1 MKKSGLHRDQARVA
15 WLFSSPALI
24 LISLFILLPFLMSL
38 VYSFTD
44 KMLVMRPGRD
54 IEFVGFENFAKVFTN
69 STTRQSFVNTG
80 IYAIMVVPAV
90 VVLGTIL
97 AVFVNKPTKTVKVF
111 RAIYFSP
118 QVVTMTVVAVVWSF
132 IFSSGSTGIMNS
144 FLGLFGIAPKTWLQD
159 PNLALG
165 CLAVMYIW
173 QTLGLEMLIILGGL
187 QYIPGELYEACM
199 LDGCGAIKRF
209 WYVTIPLLRNTM
221 VYVLVSVTINTLK
234 LFTQVYVLTNGG
246 PSNSTVSVVYQLY
259 KVGFLNNQQG
269 YSSAIAVVFFL
280 IVLAISLLQN
290 YLMREK

>member
-1 MKKSGLHRDQARVA
+1 MKKSGLRRDQARVA
-15 WLFSSPALI
+15 WLFSAPALV

-44 KMLVMRPGRD
+44 KMLVMRPGR
-54 IEFVGFENFAKVFTN
+54 EVGFVGLENFVKVFTN
-69 STTRQSFVNTG
+69 GTTRQSFVNTG
-80 IYAIMVVPAV
+80 LYAI
-90 VVLGTIL
+90 
-97 AVFVNKPTKTVKVF
+97 AVFVNRPLRSVKVF

-132 IFSSGSTGIMNS
+132 IFSPGSTGIMNS
-144 FLGLFGIAPKTWLQD
+144 LLGLFGIEPQTWLQD
-159 PNLALG
+159 PDLALS

-199 LDGCGAIKRF
+199 LDGCGAVKRF
-209 WYVTIPLLRNTM
+209 WYVTVPLLRNTM

>member
-1 MKKSGLHRDQARVA
+1 MKKSGLRRDQARVA
-15 WLFSSPALI
+15 WLFSAPALI
-24 LISLFILLPFLMSL
+24 LISLFILLPFLMSF

-44 KMLVMRPGRD
+44 KMLVMKPGRNV
-54 IEFVGFENFAKVFTN
+54 EFVGLENFIKVFTN
-69 STTRQSFVNTG
+69 GTTRQSFINTG
-80 IYAIMVVPAV
+80 IYAVMVVPAV

-97 AVFVNKPTKTVKVF
+97 AVFVNRPLSGVKVF

-132 IFSSGSTGIMNS
+132 IFSPGSTGIMNS
-144 FLGLFGIAPKTWLQD
+144 FLGLFGVEPQTWLQD
-159 PNLALG
+159 PDLALG
-165 CLAVMYIW
+165 CLAVMYVW

-187 QYIPGELYEACM
+187 QYIPTELYEACM

-209 WYVTIPLLRNTM
+209 WFVTVPLLRNTM

>member
-1 MKKSGLHRDQARVA
+1 MKKSGLRRDQARVA
-15 WLFSSPALI
+15 WLFSAPALVLI
-24 LISLFILLPFLMSL
+24 LLFILLPFLMSL

-44 KMLVMRPGRD
+44 KMLVMRPGR
-54 IEFVGFENFAKVFTN
+54 EVGFVGLENFVKVFTN
-69 STTRQSFVNTG
+69 GTTRQSFVNTG
-80 IYAIMVVPAV
+80 LYAIMVVPAV

-97 AVFVNKPTKTVKVF
+97 AVFVNRPIRSVKVF

-132 IFSSGSTGIMNS
+132 IFSPGSTGIMNS
-144 FLGLFGIAPKTWLQD
+144 LLGLFGIEPQTWLQD
-159 PNLALG
+159 PDLALS

-199 LDGCGAIKRF
+199 LDGCGAVKRF
-209 WYVTIPLLRNTM
+209 WYVTVPLLRNTM

>member
-1 MKKSGLHRDQARVA
+1 
-15 WLFSSPALI
+15 
-24 LISLFILLPFLMSL
+24 MSF

-44 KMLVMRPGRD
+44 KMLVMRPGRNV
-54 IEFVGFENFAKVFTN
+54 EFVGLENFIKVFTN
-69 STTRQSFVNTG
+69 GTTRQSFINTG
-80 IYAIMVVPAV
+80 IYAVMVVPAV

-97 AVFVNKPTKTVKVF
+97 AVFVNRPLSGVKVF

-132 IFSSGSTGIMNS
+132 IFSPGSTGIMNS
-144 FLGLFGIAPKTWLQD
+144 FLGLFGVEPQTWLQD
-159 PNLALG
+159 PDLALG
-165 CLAVMYIW
+165 CLAVMYVW

-187 QYIPGELYEACM
+187 QYIPTELYEACM

-209 WYVTIPLLRNTM
+209 WFVTVPLLRNTM

>member
-1 MKKSGLHRDQARVA
+1 MKKSGLRRDQARVA
-15 WLFSSPALI
+15 WLFSAPALI
-24 LISLFILLPFLMSL
+24 LISLFILLPFLMSF

-44 KMLVMRPGRD
+44 KMLVMRPGRNV
-54 IEFVGFENFAKVFTN
+54 EFVGLENFIKVFKN
-69 STTRQSFVNTG
+69 GTTRQSFINTG
-80 IYAIMVVPAV
+80 IYAVMVVPAV

-97 AVFVNKPTKTVKVF
+97 AVFVNRPLSGVKVF

-132 IFSSGSTGIMNS
+132 IFSPGSTGIMNS
-144 FLGLFGIAPKTWLQD
+144 FLGLFGVEPQTWLQD
-159 PNLALG
+159 PDLALG
-165 CLAVMYIW
+165 CLAVMYVW

-187 QYIPGELYEACM
+187 QYIPTELYEACM

-209 WYVTIPLLRNTM
+209 WFVTVPLLRNTM

>member
-1 MKKSGLHRDQARVA
+1 MKSGLRRDQARVA
-15 WLFSSPALI
+15 WLFSAPALV

-44 KMLVMRPGRD
+44 KMLVMRPGRSV
-54 IEFVGFENFAKVFTN
+54 EFTGLENFVKVFTN
-69 STTRQSFVNTG
+69 GTTRQSFINTG
-80 IYAIMVVPAV
+80 IYAVMVVPAV

-97 AVFVNKPTKTVKVF
+97 AVFVNRPLKSVKVF

-132 IFSSGSTGIMNS
+132 IFSPGSTGIMNS
-144 FLGLFGIAPKTWLQD
+144 LLGLFGVEPHTWLQD
-159 PNLALG
+159 PDLALS

-187 QYIPGELYEACM
+187 QYIPGELYEAAM
-199 LDGCGAIKRF
+199 LDGCGAVKRF
-209 WYVTIPLLRNTM
+209 WFVTVPLLRNTM

-259 KVGFLNNQQG
+259 KGGFINNQQG
-269 YSSAIAVVFFL
+269 NTSAKAVVFFHK
-280 IVLAISLLQN
+280 VLAISLLQN

>member
-1 MKKSGLHRDQARVA
+1 MKKSGLRRDQARVA
-15 WLFSSPALI
+15 WLFSAPALI
-24 LISLFILLPFLMSL
+24 LISLFILLPFLMSF

-44 KMLVMRPGRD
+44 KMLVMRPGRNV
-54 IEFVGFENFAKVFTN
+54 EFVGLENFIKVFTN
-69 STTRQSFVNTG
+69 GTTRQSFINTG
-80 IYAIMVVPAV
+80 IYAVMVVPAV

-97 AVFVNKPTKTVKVF
+97 AVFVNRPLSGVKVF

-132 IFSSGSTGIMNS
+132 IFSPGSTGIMNS
-144 FLGLFGIAPKTWLQD
+144 FLGLFGVEPQ
-159 PNLALG
+159 
-165 CLAVMYIW
+165 MYIW

-187 QYIPGELYEACM
+187 QYIPTELYEACM

-209 WYVTIPLLRNTM
+209 WFVTVPLLRNTM

>member
-1 MKKSGLHRDQARVA
+1 MRKSGLQRDQARVA
-15 WLFSSPALI
+15 LLFSAPAVI
-24 LISLFILLPFLMSL
+24 LISLFILVPFLMSL

-44 KMLVMRPGRD
+44 KMLVMRPGRSV
-54 IEFVGFENFAKVFTN
+54 EFVGFENFVKVFTN
-69 STTRQSFVNTG
+69 STTRQSFINTG
-80 IYAIMVVPAV
+80 IYAVMVVPAIV
-90 VVLGTIL
+90 VFGTIL
-97 AVFVNKPTKTVKVF
+97 AVFVNRPLKGVKIF

-132 IFSSGSTGIMNS
+132 IFSPGDTGIMNTL
-144 FLGLFGIAPKTWLQD
+144 LGLFGIEPQTWLQD
-159 PNLALG
+159 PDLAMG
-165 CLAVMYIW
+165 CLAVMYVW
-173 QTLGLEMLIILGGL
+173 QTLGLEMVIILGGL
-187 QYIPGELYEACM
+187 QYIPGELYEAAM
-199 LDGCGAIKRF
+199 LDGCGAVKRF
-209 WYVTIPLLRNTM
+209 AYVTVPLLRNTM

-269 YSSAIAVVFFL
+269 YSSAIAVVFFM

>member
-1 MKKSGLHRDQARVA
+1 MKRGLKHDQAKVA
-15 WLFSSPALI
+15 WLFSAPALV
-24 LISLFILLPFLMSL
+24 LISLFIFLPFLMSL
-38 VYSFTD
+38 FYSFTD
-44 KMLVMRPGRD
+44 KMLVMRPGRSV
-54 IEFVGFENFAKVFTN
+54 EFVGFENFIKVFTN
-69 STTRQSFVNTG
+69 GTTRQSFINTG
-80 IYAIMVVPAV
+80 IYAIMVVPAI
-90 VVLGTIL
+90 VVLGTVL
-97 AVFVNKPTKTVKVF
+97 AVFVNRPGKSVKVF

-132 IFSSGSTGIMNS
+132 ILSPGETGIMNS
-144 FLGLFGIAPKTWLQD
+144 ILRLFGVESKTWLQD
-159 PNLALG
+159 PDLALG

-199 LDGCGAIKRF
+199 LDGCGAVKRF
-209 WYVTIPLLRNTM
+209 WYVTVPLLRNTM
-221 VYVLVSVTINTLK
+221 VYVLVSVTIVTLK

-259 KVGFLNNQQG
+259 RVGFLNNQQG
-269 YSSAIAVVFFL
+269 YSSAIAVVFFF